1 MKIGVLALQGAVAE
15 HIKSLQQAGADEVVP
30 VKWPADLEG
39 LDGLVLPGG
48 ESTTIGK
55 LMNKYELMEP
65 VREMAERGVPMF
77 GTCAGLILLANR
89 IHGQDWTHLGVF
101 DVLVDRNS
109 FGRQVDSFETDLE
122 VKNLE
127 GDEAY
132 TAVFIRAPH
141 IMEVGDQVEVLSTFN
156 DRVVTAR
163 QGHIL
168 GASFHPELTDDVRLH
183 KYFLQ
188 MVDEAKKARV

>member
-30 VKWPADLEG
+30 VKWPTDLEG

-89 IHGQDWTHLGVF
+89 IEGQDWAHLGVF
-101 DVLVDRNS
+101 DVLVNRNS

-122 VKNLE
+122 VKDME
-127 GDEAY
+127 GDEKY

-141 IMEVGDQVEVLSTFN
+141 IIEVGDQVEVLSTFN

-183 KYFLQ
+183 KYFLK
-188 MVDEAKKARV
+188 MVDEAKQARV